1 MLDGIQVV
9 SVDASKLVLEAF
21 KLMKEKGI
29 GGLPVV
35 AGPDHHIVGS
45 ISVRD
50 VRFLLLKS
58 HLFARRRLVLWSSY
72 TYLQLCVSLLTSFH
86 LLHF

>member
-1 MLDGIQVV
+1 MV

-21 KLMKEKGI
+21 KLMKEKGV

-35 AGPDHHIVGS
+35 AGPDHHLVGS

-58 HLFARRRLVLWSSY
+58 QLFARRRSVLMLPQVLSI
-72 TYLQLCVSLLTSFH
+72 LICV
-86 LLHF
+86 